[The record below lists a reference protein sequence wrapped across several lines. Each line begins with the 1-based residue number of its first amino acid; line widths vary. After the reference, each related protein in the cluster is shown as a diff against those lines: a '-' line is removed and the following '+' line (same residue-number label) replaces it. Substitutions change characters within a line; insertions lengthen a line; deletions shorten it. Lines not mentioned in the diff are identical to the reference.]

1 MTDML
6 PEHYEAVKEL
16 INRISDYYGPV
27 EENPL
32 LEEQAAEMCRLT
44 CRDWDAEE
52 VGSWCFE
59 YWSRASLDETAY
71 YFFHGDLPESE
82 EIELV
87 FWKLKPNVSMEFKT
101 LYEKLR
107 YVKTCAKV
115 KAVELLPVEEIV
127 SQFEE
132 QFSEWDQRKCREL
145 PIFQKVHA
153 EEPWHTEEVRLFGYE
168 DKMLSIYCTNVS
180 QEDRTAILRIMEGFG
195 CTVYCP

>member
-1 MTDML
+1 ML
-6 PEHYEAVKEL
+6 TEHYEAGKEL
-16 INRISDYYGPV
+16 INRISDYYGHV
-27 EENPL
+27 EGNPL
-32 LEEQAAEMCRLT
+32 LEERAAEMCRLT
-44 CRDWDAEE
+44 GRDWDAEE